1 MARPG
6 GGGANRPPRPQP
18 QPQPCPSAG
27 TTPALDHDGDLAAA
41 PAGAPPAAAAAAV
54 IDAARAAGADLDAAL
69 PAAARADV
77 AAWTALAVGA
87 LEPASTFTA
96 WCEPAAYAAHTR
108 PAYGGGLPF
117 PLSRLVPRSTRAA
130 ALARFAH
137 TTRDAVYDA
146 AAAAHAALA
155 ARLAARGG
163 DRGAFFFGEQPSS
176 LDALLFAHLS
186 FHASAPVSSP
196 ELRESVARLPGL
208 SRYVDGLSA
217 RLALT
222 PPPIPP
228 PYDSP
233 EWAARAEEAAAAAR
247 AGGRRPAKKGG
258 GDAKA
263 AVRRGNTLWL
273 AAAGILLV
281 GYVLLSGQYIEFAL
295 DDLEYEPDGDGG
307 DEGGD
312 GE

>member
-1 MARPG
+1 V
-6 GGGANRPPRPQP
+6 
-18 QPQPCPSAG
+18 
-27 TTPALDHDGDLAAA
+27 TPALDHDGDLAAA
-41 PAGAPPAAAAAAV
+41 PPGATPAAAAAAV
-54 IDAARAAGADLDAAL
+54 VAAAVAAGADLDAAL
-69 PAAARADV
+69 PPAARADV

-87 LEPASTFTA
+87 LEPASTYTA

-108 PAYGGGLPF
+108 PAHGGGLPF
-117 PLSRLVPRSTRAA
+117 PLSRLVPRAARAA

-146 AAAAHAALA
+146 AAAAHVALA

-163 DRGAFFFGEQPSS
+163 DRGAFFFGEKPSS

-186 FHASAPVSSP
+186 FHASAPVAAP

-208 SRYVDGLSA
+208 ARYVDGLAA
-217 RLALT
+217 RLALA
-222 PPPIPP
+222 PPPVPP
-228 PYDSP
+228 AYDSP

-247 AGGRRPAKKGG
+247 AGGRRAAKKG

-263 AVRRGNTLWL
+263 AVRRGNALWL
-273 AAAGILLV
+273 AAAATLLV

-295 DDLEYEPDGDGG
+295 DDLEYEPDGG
-307 DEGGD
+307 EGGGGGGGA